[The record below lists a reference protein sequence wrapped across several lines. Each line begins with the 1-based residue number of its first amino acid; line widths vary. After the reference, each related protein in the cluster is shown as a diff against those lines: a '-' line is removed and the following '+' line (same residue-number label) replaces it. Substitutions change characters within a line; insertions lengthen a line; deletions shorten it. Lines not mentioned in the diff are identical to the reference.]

1 MANLQNCLDNC
12 AVYCG
17 TYAKYNSGSLFGKW
31 LQLSDYPDYEEL
43 YQAMKEL
50 HKDENQPEFM
60 FQDYESPKFF
70 INQGLISES
79 YLSKDIYEIAE
90 KINDSG
96 LEFEIIEAYV
106 DCIGDYCKDVE
117 ELLDKVSDSYSG
129 EFNSDEDFTQEMLEQ
144 DGSIP
149 ENLPSYI
156 FIDWQKTAYNF
167 MFDYSSSNGHYFRI

>member
-17 TYAKYNSGSLFGKW
+17 TYAKYNNGSLFGKW
-31 LQLSDYPDYEEL
+31 FNLSDYDDYDEL

-50 HKDENQPEFM
+50 HKDEEDPEFM
-60 FQDYESPKFF
+60 YQDFEAPKFF

-79 YLSKDIYEIAE
+79 NISSDIYEIAE

-106 DCIGDYCKDVE
+106 DCIGNYCKDTE
-117 ELLDKVSDSYSG
+117 EFLGRVLDSYYG

-167 MFDYSSSNGHYFRI
+167 MFDYSCSNGHYFRN